1 MVPPNATDPILLGT
15 RASQLART
23 QSATVGEALA
33 TVAQRPWQEVIVRTT
48 GDDTSKPLDQAGSPG
63 LFVSALRKALLSG
76 EADVIVHS
84 YKDLPSAPEPGVYL
98 AAVPPRV
105 DSRDALVSQSGAHL
119 IDLPEGARV
128 GTSSPRRAAA
138 LTRLRP
144 DLVLVPI
151 RGNVDTRIRRV
162 KEGEV
167 EATILAVAGLYR
179 IGRTA
184 DITQILE
191 DFLPAP
197 AQGALAIE
205 CRENDSELRSLLSQI
220 DDPQTRLLTTAERQ
234 VLVGINAA
242 CTTAVAALATYESGH
257 LHLRAELTLN
267 GKHTTAD
274 ITEVCE
280 LSDVA
285 AARTLG
291 LRAAALLSGSE
302 RPVLLVRSE
311 GNESD
316 AESLTEFGIS
326 SISDPYVRIAPM
338 SKEDEAQSLVEQLRA
353 IASDPQEAQR
363 TWVVVTSPMTVPSWL
378 SATEGSQ
385 LASAAAAAAKAGV
398 RAAATGS
405 RTAATLHDLGF
416 PDVRVATTASAQG
429 LVSELANVA
438 PGRALFPR
446 GNLALRT
453 LPDGLRALGWQVDE
467 GVVYRTETVAERPG
481 SAIMVEKGQVSAV
494 VLRSPSAVRALVAH
508 VNLPQDVPLI
518 CAGRTTAD
526 AAIAAGLTVAAVS
539 ASPSSSS
546 VARTISDFFQALSAA
561 E

>member
-1 MVPPNATDPILLGT
+1 MTDPILLGT

-33 TVAQRPWQEVIVRTT
+33 ALARRPWQEVLVRTS
-48 GDDTSKPLDQAGSPG
+48 GDDTSKPLNQAGSPG
-63 LFVSALRKALLSG
+63 LFVSTLRKALLAR
-76 EADVIVHS
+76 EVDVIVHS
-84 YKDLPSAPEPGVYL
+84 YKDLPSAPEPGICL
-98 AAVPPRV
+98 AAVPQRA
-105 DSRDALVSQSGAHL
+105 DSRDALISRSGACL
-119 IDLPEGARV
+119 SQLPEGARV
-128 GTSSPRRAAA
+128 GTSSPRRAAVLA
-138 LTRLRP
+138 RIRP

-162 KEGEV
+162 TEGEV
-167 EATILAVAGLYR
+167 EATVLAVAGLSR

-184 DITQILE
+184 DITEILV

-205 CRENDSELRSLLSQI
+205 CREDDTQLRALISQI
-220 DDPQTRLLTTAERQ
+220 DDPETRLVTTAERQ

-242 CTTAVAALATYESGH
+242 CTTAVAAFATYEAGQ
-257 LHLRAELTLN
+257 LRLRAELTTN
-267 GKHTTAD
+267 GKHSTAD
-274 ITEVCE
+274 VTEACG

-291 LRAAALLSGSE
+291 LRAAALLAGSE

-316 AESLTEFGIS
+316 AESLTEFGIP
-326 SISDPYVRIAPM
+326 SITDPYVRIAPL
-338 SKEDEAQSLVEQLRA
+338 SDGEDAQALVEQLRA

-378 SATEGSQ
+378 TAAGGSQ
-385 LASAAAAAAKAGV
+385 LTGAVAAAAKAGV
-398 RAAATGS
+398 RSAATGS
-405 RTAATLHDLGF
+405 RTAATLRDLGF
-416 PDVRVATTASAQG
+416 PDVRIPVDASAQG
-429 LVSELANVA
+429 LVSELKDVT

-453 LPDGLRALGWQVDE
+453 LPDGLRARGWQVDE
-467 GVVYRTETVAERPG
+467 GIVYRTETVTERPG
-481 SAIMVEKGQVSAV
+481 SAIMIEERDISAV

-508 VNLPQDVPLI
+508 VDLPDDMPLV

-526 AAIAAGLTVAAVS
+526 AAVAAGLNVTAVS
-539 ASPSSSS
+539 TSPSSSD
-546 VARTISDFFQALSAA
+546 VARAVSDLFRARGEA